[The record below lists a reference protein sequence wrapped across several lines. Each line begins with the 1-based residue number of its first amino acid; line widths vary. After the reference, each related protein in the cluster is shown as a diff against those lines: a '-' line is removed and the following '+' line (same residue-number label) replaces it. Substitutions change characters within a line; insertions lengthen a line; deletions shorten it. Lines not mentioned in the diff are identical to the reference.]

1 MAGAS
6 RPVPRPAGPGYNG
19 GMRAFGFSAPLIVLV
34 IQLGVWSTASS
45 QNLFPFVE
53 DPEVFG
59 EAFAQTERL
68 PRFEVEV
75 LAFAYNEFDPA
86 EEQFRGHSGPGL
98 GDAQRAEPVAPPGA
112 VASRAADRYRP
123 LHPPPLPR
131 SAAGPARPFGT
142 ETDNGLEPGLRPG
155 PPPGQ
160 VAEEALSVSQRILSR
175 LLVVEEASEPLEQLT
190 PADALMPADS
200 LDPAT
205 PRDAMPDPLDG
216 LPPQPGPEPEPLA
229 VIAVEQ
235 DFGQFGS
242 LQRGR
247 LGASAEGPPEFRFLS
262 REELELRPAAARL
275 GRLDAYTV
283 LVHGGWVQE
292 GLPEER
298 ARPFSIGLLGR
309 FNPLGSVQLHLSR
322 FLHVTVALDY
332 RATPPGPAAVR
343 PPLPAHNA
351 VLEEYSLPPVY
362 QLRATRRTRSGE
374 VHYFDHPAFGLLVV
388 VRLAPE
394 AAEAPQDTEGALS
407 PPLGPAA

>member
-1 MAGAS
+1 
-6 RPVPRPAGPGYNG
+6 
-19 GMRAFGFSAPLIVLV
+19 MRAFGFSARLIGLV
-34 IQLGVWSTASS
+34 IQLGVWSTAAS

-68 PRFEVEV
+68 PRFEIEV
-75 LAFAYNEFDPA
+75 LAFAYNAFDPT
-86 EEQFRGHSGPGL
+86 EEQFHPHPGL
-98 GDAQRAEPVAPPGA
+98 RLSDAQRAGPVASPEA
-112 VASRAADRYRP
+112 AASQAADRYRP
-123 LHPPPLPR
+123 LRPPPLPR
-131 SAAGPARPFGT
+131 PPPEPAQPFGT
-142 ETDNGLEPGLRPG
+142 ETDSGLEPGPPLG
-155 PPPGQ
+155 LPPGQ
-160 VAEEALSVSQRILSR
+160 VAEEVLSVSQRILSR
-175 LLVVEEASEPLEQLT
+175 LLVVEAASAPLERLT
-190 PADALMPADS
+190 PADP
-200 LDPAT
+200 LDLAP
-205 PRDAMPDPLDG
+205 PRNAMPDPPDA
-216 LPPQPGPEPEPLA
+216 LPPQPWREPEPLA

-242 LQRGR
+242 LHRGSR
-247 LGASAEGPPEFRFLS
+247 GASAEEPFEFRFLS
-262 REELELRPAAARL
+262 REELELRSAAARL

-292 GLPEER
+292 GLPEQR

-332 RATPPGPAAVR
+332 RATPPRPAAVR
-343 PPLPAHNA
+343 PPLPAQDA
-351 VLEEYSLPPVY
+351 VLEEFTLPPVY

-374 VHYFDHPAFGLLVV
+374 IHYFDHPAFGLLVV

-394 AAEAPQDTEGALS
+394 PAEQPQDAEGTLS

>member
-1 MAGAS
+1 
-6 RPVPRPAGPGYNG
+6 
-19 GMRAFGFSAPLIVLV
+19 MRAFRFSALFIVLV

-75 LAFAYNEFDPA
+75 LAFAYNAFDPT
-86 EEQFRGHSGPGL
+86 EEQFRQHPGPRL
-98 GDAQRAEPVAPPGA
+98 SDARRAEPVAPPGA
-112 VASRAADRYRP
+112 VPSRAADRYRP

-131 SAAGPARPFGT
+131 SAAGPTPPFGT
-142 ETDNGLEPGLRPG
+142 GTDDGLEPGPRLG
-155 PPPGQ
+155 PPTGQ

-175 LLVVEEASEPLEQLT
+175 LLVVEEASDPPEGLI
-190 PADALMPADS
+190 PADP
-200 LDPAT
+200 LDLAP
-205 PRDAMPDPLDG
+205 PRDAMADPLDA

-229 VIAVEQ
+229 VIAVER

-247 LGASAEGPPEFRFLS
+247 LGASAEEPLEFRFLS
-262 REELELRPAAARL
+262 REELALRPAAARL

-298 ARPFSIGLLGR
+298 ARPFNIGLLGR

-332 RATPPGPAAVR
+332 RATPPRPAAVR
-343 PPLPAHNA
+343 PPLPAHDA
-351 VLEEYSLPPVY
+351 FLEEFSLPPVY
-362 QLRATRRTRSGE
+362 ELRATRRTRIGE
-374 VHYFDHPAFGLLVV
+374 LHYFDHPAFGLLVV
-388 VRLAPE
+388 VRRAPE
-394 AAEAPQDTEGALS
+394 AAEAPQDTEGVLS